1 MNIIDAVIILFLL
14 LGAVVGFKQGVLKK
28 TVSFAG
34 LLLIIILS
42 FSLKNYVSVLMYE
55 NLPFFN
61 FWGLLTGL
69 EILNVIL
76 YELIAF
82 LLVFSILFIIFKVVV
97 AITGIVE
104 KILKMTIILAIPS
117 KLLGM
122 VVGFLEYYIIAFVVL
137 FILTQPIF
145 HISIL
150 NDSKYKDFILN
161 NTPIVSS
168 YAKKTLKTYKE
179 TWDIIKKHDNDNT
192 VDINT
197 SLLEVMLKNKII
209 TVDSTKKLIKKD
221 KLHIKNQDII
231 LNKYK

>member
-1 MNIIDAVIILFLL
+1 MNIVDAVIILFLL
-14 LGAVVGFKQGVLKK
+14 LGTVIGFKQGVLKK
-28 TVSFAG
+28 TVSFIG
-34 LLLIIILS
+34 LIVIIILS
-42 FSLKNYVSVLMYE
+42 FSLKNYVSVFMYE

-117 KLLGM
+117 KILGM

-145 HISIL
+145 HINIL

-161 NTPIVSS
+161 NTPVISS

-179 TWDIIKKHDNDNT
+179 TWDIIKKHDKDNT
-192 VDINT
+192 VNINT
-197 SLLEVMLKNKII
+197 SILEVMLKNKVI
-209 TVDSTKKLIKKD
+209 TVDSTENLIKKN
-221 KLHIKNQDII
+221 KLHIKDQVII